1 VPLTAIDKY
10 NKVRYYI
17 NMNNPETNTIFRI
30 YRDGKYD
37 LKENLAIKM
46 RRSLPPVINA
56 IDSFFTN
63 H

>member
-1 VPLTAIDKY
+1 
-10 NKVRYYI
+10 
-17 NMNNPETNTIFRI
+17 MNNPETNTIFRI